1 MKYALLIYYDQ
12 VARAQTTQEEQEASY
27 QAYTEFGN
35 EIERR
40 GVLIDGRGLEPTT
53 SATTIRVRNGKHL
66 ITDGPF
72 VETKEQLAGFYLL
85 DCKDLDEAIELA
97 TMIPSAIHG
106 SIEIRPLAQYD

>member
-12 VARAQTTQEEQEASY
+12 VARAQTSQEEQEASY
-27 QAYTEFGN
+27 QAYTAFGD

-40 GVLIDGRGLEPTT
+40 GVLIDGRGLQPTT
-53 SATTIRVRNGKHL
+53 SATTVQVRHGQNL

-72 VETKEQLAGFYLL
+72 AETKEQLAGFYVL
-85 DCKDLDEAIELA
+85 DCRDLDEAIELA
-97 TMIPSAIHG
+97 TMIPSATHG